1 MLHSPLAGD
10 PYRETTEKHAFKS
23 GDTSAGLDFIEREE
37 LESLLRD
44 DDCFQVRCDVRIFKE
59 FPAVPP
65 PDLHRHLG
73 DLLAS
78 RVGGD
83 VTFEVGGEL
92 FTAHRYILAARSSV
106 FTAEL
111 FDPSKEAATAAR
123 IRIDDMEPKVF
134 RALLHFIYADSVNV
148 VEDDDDKV
156 MLHQHLLVAA
166 DRYNLERL
174 KLICEEMLC
183 NCIDASMAA
192 TTLLLA
198 SKHGCQRLKKACSTF
213 LTDLLASVQEPDQQ
227 SCHRAPLTGKRQ
239 RS

>member
-134 RALLHFIYADSVNV
+134 RALLHFIYTDSVNV
-148 VEDDDDKV
+148 VEDHDDKPT
-156 MLHQHLLVAA
+156 
-166 DRYNLERL
+166 R
-174 KLICEEMLC
+174 
-183 NCIDASMAA
+183 
-192 TTLLLA
+192 
-198 SKHGCQRLKKACSTF
+198 
-213 LTDLLASVQEPDQQ
+213 
-227 SCHRAPLTGKRQ
+227 
-239 RS
+239 